1 MISENEDNIDFDS
14 ETGKTGLSGQ
24 KSKSRN
30 VTHDSWPDEPDCQVL
45 DQMLL
50 PKESQ
55 YPNPDSRDANKMQP
69 STTFAKNA
77 ETEEDSLEGLETSNP
92 QHTQSSCQIPH
103 CDVGS
108 SATAVIVAN
117 EPPSERVDKDPTEPF
132 L

>member
-1 MISENEDNIDFDS
+1 MISENEGNIDFDS
-14 ETGKTGLSGQ
+14 ETGKAGQSGQ

-55 YPNPDSRDANKMQP
+55 YPNPDSRDANERQS
-69 STTFAKNA
+69 STVFAKNA
-77 ETEEDSLEGLETSNP
+77 ETEEDSLEGLEMSNP
-92 QHTQSSCQIPH
+92 QHTQSSCQIPQS
-103 CDVGS
+103 DVGL

-117 EPPSERVDKDPTEPF
+117 DPPLERVDKDPT
-132 L
+132 